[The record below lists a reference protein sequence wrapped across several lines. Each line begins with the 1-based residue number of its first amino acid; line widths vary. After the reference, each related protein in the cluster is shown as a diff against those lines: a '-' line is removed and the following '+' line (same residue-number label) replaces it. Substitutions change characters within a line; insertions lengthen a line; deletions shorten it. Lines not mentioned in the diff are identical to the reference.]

1 MHFSLLVFAFSLLS
15 IIFNYSV
22 SILAQVDDLL
32 VDYHL
37 LRCLLACVTMAP
49 NGAASSLFGFMG
61 GEKRKADGD
70 ADGAPMKKRSSLRRY
85 EHVAAQVLECAGVS
99 PINECSNAQ
108 LWKFTETGNK
118 GVLFF
123 SEYCSKDPY
132 RQGIAGSRH
141 AETMQNF
148 GVAIDDPIMDKL
160 LNKDILKK
168 VRDEYATIKPML
180 TVLNGGKTSGGNSKS
195 FHTMCKQDVKLE
207 AGPVEEAAAGAW
219 DWLSNDDSAIH
230 GFLQVMSWGGMFY
243 AAMCSDKVA
252 RCAVDSSCG
261 KISKVQYQALMV
273 ARLCGKEGALE
284 NDKRNA
290 MKSVSSKLFG
300 A

>member
-1 MHFSLLVFAFSLLS
+1 
-15 IIFNYSV
+15 
-22 SILAQVDDLL
+22 
-32 VDYHL
+32 
-37 LRCLLACVTMAP
+37 
-49 NGAASSLFGFMG
+49 MG

-70 ADGAPMKKRSSLRRY
+70 ADGAPMEKRSSLRRY

-168 VRDEYATIKPML
+168 VRDEYAKIKPML

-195 FHTMCKQDVKLE
+195 FQTMCKQDVKRE
-207 AGPVEEAAAGAW
+207 QAPVEEAAAAIW

-252 RCAVDSSCG
+252 RCAMDASCG

-284 NDKRNA
+284 NDDRNA
-290 MKSVSSKLFG
+290 MKSRSSKLFG
-300 A
+300 S

>member
-1 MHFSLLVFAFSLLS
+1 MFAFSLLS
-15 IIFNYSV
+15 IVYNYSV

-32 VDYHL
+32 LDYHL
-37 LRCLLACVTMAP
+37 LRCSLACATMAP
-49 NGAASSLFGFMG
+49 NGAAASLFGLMG

-70 ADGAPMKKRSSLRRY
+70 ADGAPMEKRSSLRRY

-108 LWKFTETGNK
+108 LWKFTQAGNK

-123 SEYCSKDPY
+123 SEFCSTDPY

-141 AETMQNF
+141 AETMQNY
-148 GVAIDDPIMDKL
+148 GVVIDDPIMDKL
-160 LNKDILKK
+160 LNIEILKK

-180 TVLNGGKTSGGNSKS
+180 SVLNGGKTSGGNSKS
-195 FHTMCKQDVKLE
+195 FQTMCKQDVKKEELPVKE
-207 AGPVEEAAAGAW
+207 ASAAVY
-219 DWLSNDDSAIH
+219 DWLSNDNSAIH

-243 AAMCSDKVA
+243 VAMCSDKVA
-252 RCAVDSSCG
+252 RCAMDTTCG
-261 KISKVQYQALMV
+261 NITKDAYQKLMV

-284 NDKRNA
+284 NDERNA
-290 MKSVSSKLFG
+290 MKSRSKALFG

>member
-1 MHFSLLVFAFSLLS
+1 MVL
-15 IIFNYSV
+15 
-22 SILAQVDDLL
+22 
-32 VDYHL
+32 
-37 LRCLLACVTMAP
+37 
-49 NGAASSLFGFMG
+49 GAANSLFGLMG
-61 GEKRKADGD
+61 GEKRKAEGE
-70 ADGAPMKKRSSLRRY
+70 AEGGPMEKRSSLRKY
-85 EHVAAQVLECAGVS
+85 EQVAAQVLACEGVS
-99 PINECSNAQ
+99 PIHECSNAQ

-123 SEYCSKDPY
+123 SEFCSKDPY

-168 VRDEYATIKPML
+168 VRDEYAKIKPML

-195 FHTMCKQDVKLE
+195 FQTMCKQDVKRE
-207 AGPVEEAAAGAW
+207 SAPVEEAAAAVW

-252 RCAVDSSCG
+252 RCAMDPACG

-284 NDKRNA
+284 NDDRNA
-290 MKSVSSKLFG
+290 MKSRSKALFG